1 MTRLLPSL
9 RGIPRV
15 LVFGAVLTVLAIGG
29 TFLLDPYRNF
39 QLATVAAYFCATAGL
54 TLLIGQSGQLSLGQA
69 ALMAAGGYGYAL
81 TANAMTDAG
90 VTGIPRFLAGMLS
103 RGGGLRRTRGGCWA
117 SLPRACA
124 DRISRV

>member
-15 LVFGAVLTVLAIGG
+15 LVVGAVLTVLAIGG

-54 TLLIGQSGQLSLGQA
+54 TLLIGEMTGAVLG
-69 ALMAAGGYGYAL
+69 
-81 TANAMTDAG
+81 
-90 VTGIPRFLAGMLS
+90 
-103 RGGGLRRTRGGCWA
+103 
-117 SLPRACA
+117 
-124 DRISRV
+124 